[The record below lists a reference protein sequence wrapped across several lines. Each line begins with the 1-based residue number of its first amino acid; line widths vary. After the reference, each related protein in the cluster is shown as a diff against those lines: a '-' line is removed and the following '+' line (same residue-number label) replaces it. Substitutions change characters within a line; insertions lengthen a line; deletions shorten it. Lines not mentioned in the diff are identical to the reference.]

1 MALAGTGTAVDPWR
15 ITTMAEFLAVVRDA
29 AGAGYYKVVAQI
41 GSLTVSSTLAPVFS
55 GPASAY
61 AVKVIDLNGYTV
73 RFSATFTAN
82 ALEQVV
88 FARIQFRKGCFIL
101 SYTPNTT
108 GVLTLFYR
116 CALEDCA
123 VQLSI
128 YSASSAARLTI
139 IQGDSAG
146 FPEPALLRRVVF
158 MGVGSSTAGIDQLYT
173 PGFVTSALTVSQCY
187 ARGTGTVWSNA
198 GLTRLTEASLSSLD
212 DASGGAFTQA
222 GWWDDVGVP
231 KPWQTELVA
240 LTLIT
245 RNSGVAVSRRVYS
258 ESSGQLQYCGDTGS
272 DGAANISLRI
282 RLNSAFTLFAAED
295 MLAEVLSDFRRVSL
309 GDVCLPPQE
318 NGFVYLASATGS
330 VGSIAGVVFADQP
343 VTVNGITLIPR
354 PQYQG
359 SASGRRSVS
368 RYGAVQSVVL
378 DNAGGGGSVI
388 EGDPAFLTGIVEEVH
403 PTIGTVR
410 ALAGAEVFVFE
421 RRGSDFVA
429 QGSSYSNELGE
440 FLVNTD
446 VYGGGDIFAFAADFP
461 GVIWQAGIM
470 LNIGDRIRPT
480 VNNGYVYEIVTA
492 GNSGATEPT
501 WWADEGDG
509 TEGSIGSAT
518 AKARPY
524 YQPVGH
530 GPLKMTFVE

>member
-1 MALAGTGTAVDPWR
+1 
-15 ITTMAEFLAVVRDA
+15 MAEFLAVVRDPS
-29 AGAGYYKVVAQI
+29 GGGYYKVVAQI
-41 GSLTVSSTLAPVFS
+41 GSLTAQSTLTPVFA
-55 GPASAY
+55 GPASIY
-61 AVKVIDLNGYTV
+61 AAKLIDLNGFTV
-73 RFSATFTAN
+73 RLGGSFTAN
-82 ALEQVV
+82 ANEQVV
-88 FARIQFRKGCFIL
+88 FSRVQFRKGCL
-101 SYTPNTT
+101 VLAYTPNTT
-108 GVLTLFYR
+108 GVLSLFYR

-128 YSASSAARLTI
+128 YSASSSALLTI
-139 IQGDSAG
+139 IRGDSAG
-146 FPEPALLRRVVF
+146 FPEPARLRRVVF
-158 MGVGSSTAGIDQLYT
+158 MGVGSPTAGIDQLYT

-187 ARGTGTVWSNA
+187 ARGAAAVWSNA
-198 GLTRLTEASLSSLD
+198 GLTRLAEASLGSLD
-212 DASGGAFTQA
+212 GASGGAFTQA
-222 GWWDDVGVP
+222 GWWDDAGVP

-240 LTLIT
+240 LTLLT

-258 ESSGQLQYCGDTGS
+258 ESSGQLQYCGETGS

-295 MLAEVLSDFRRVSL
+295 MLAEVLADFRRVSL

-330 VGSIAGVVFADQP
+330 VGPLAGVVFTDQP
-343 VTVNGITLIPR
+343 VTVNGITFTPR

-359 SASGRRSVS
+359 SASSRRSVS

-378 DNAGGGGSVI
+378 DNAGGGGPVI
-388 EGDPAFLTGIVEEVH
+388 DGDPAYLAGIVEEIH
-403 PTIGTVR
+403 PAIGSVR

-429 QGSSYSNELGE
+429 QGSAYSNGIGE

-446 VYGGGDIFAFAADFP
+446 VYGGGDVFAFAADFP
-461 GVIWQAGIM
+461 GVIWQAGIA
-470 LNIGDRIRPT
+470 LNIGARVRPT
-480 VNNGYVYEIVTA
+480 VNNGYVYEIITA
-492 GNSGATEPT
+492 GNSGATEPM

-509 TEGSIGSAT
+509 TEGSIGGAT